1 MVLMEPTASIEKHTQ
16 VEKTSTP
23 VDHRKFDT
31 ILLTHVNPEGRVDY
45 AGLKRNLSELDAY
58 LNILKR
64 GFHEKATD
72 NEKLAFW
79 INAYNAFTLKMII
92 DHYPVNSI
100 RTLYNGKPWEHAW
113 IPIKGKMYSLDDIE
127 HGIIRKQFR
136 EPRIHFA
143 VNCASLSCPP
153 LQNRAYTAKNI
164 DTLLEKATKEFI
176 NSRENSI
183 QVNSVELSSIFKW
196 YAEDFGNII
205 AFVNR
210 YSTVKVDNTAQISYK
225 EYDWNLNDVPPK

>member
-1 MVLMEPTASIEKHTQ
+1 
-16 VEKTSTP
+16 
-23 VDHRKFDT
+23 
-31 ILLTHVNPEGRVDY
+31 
-45 AGLKRNLSELDAY
+45 
-58 LNILKR
+58 
-64 GFHEKATD
+64 
-72 NEKLAFW
+72 
-79 INAYNAFTLKMII
+79 
-92 DHYPVNSI
+92 
-100 RTLYNGKPWEHAW
+100 
-113 IPIKGKMYSLDDIE
+113 MYSLDDIE